1 MRSINEFFTKYLNRH
16 ELNHNYRELISKA
29 LADPDVQTFLAA
41 HSDQLNEAGVE
52 KSAAAIYEY
61 VANKHAKTGKGALSA
76 AGYEPFL
83 RVNNGYVEVVYQ
95 PDDQLVAQQRADQQ
109 ASRVTMVNLP
119 KDLADI
125 SFNDYDQQFPGR
137 LPAFEAAIDLTTQLI
152 QRTQSADYVKGLYLC
167 GPFGIGKTYL
177 LGAIANNLAQHNIVS
192 TLVHFP
198 TFAVQMKQ
206 AINDHQVWQRLEE
219 LEKTPVL
226 MIDDIG
232 ADSLSPWVRDEILGV
247 ILQYRMQERLTTC
260 FTSNLTMTELE
271 TYLSQTNQGIDA
283 TKSARIME
291 RIRFLATEYQM
302 TGPNLR
308 QGATN

>member
-1 MRSINEFFTKYLNRH
+1 MRSINDFFTKYLNRQ

-29 LADPDVQTFLAA
+29 LADPDVQKFLTA
-41 HSDQLNEAGVE
+41 HSQQLNEAGVE

-61 VANKHAKTGKGALSA
+61 VANKNGQSGKGALSA

-95 PDDQLVAQQRADQQ
+95 PDAQLIAQQQ
-109 ASRVTMVNLP
+109 ASRQAQRVNVVNLP

-125 SFNDYDQQFPGR
+125 SFTDYDQQFPGR
-137 LPAFEAAIDLTTQLI
+137 LPAFGAAIELTTQLI
-152 QRTQSADYVKGLYLC
+152 QRQNNDTYVKGLYLC

-177 LGAIANNLAQHNIVS
+177 LGAIANNLAQNKIMS

-206 AINDHQVWQRLEE
+206 AINDHQVWQRLEA

-226 MIDDIG
+226 MLDDIG
-232 ADSLSPWVRDEILGV
+232 ADSLSPWVRDEVLGV

-260 FTSNLTMTELE
+260 FTSNLSMTELE
-271 TYLSQTNQGIDA
+271 TYLSQTSQGIDA

-291 RIRFLATEYQM
+291 RVHFLATEYQM

-308 QGATN
+308 QNPVD

>member
-1 MRSINEFFTKYLNRH
+1 MRSISDFFTKYLHRQ

-29 LADPDVQTFLAA
+29 LADSDVQTFLAA
-41 HSDQLNEAGVE
+41 HSGELNEAGVE

-61 VANKHAKTGKGALSA
+61 VANKNAQTGKGAISA
-76 AGYEPFL
+76 AGYESFL

-95 PDDQLVAQQRADQQ
+95 PDAKLVAQQQASQQ
-109 ASRVTMVNLP
+109 ASRVTTVNLP
-119 KDLADI
+119 KDLANI

-152 QRTQSADYVKGLYLC
+152 QRPDNNTYVKGLYLC

-177 LGAIANNLAQHNIVS
+177 LGAIANNLAQNNIVS

-206 AINDHQVWQRLEE
+206 AINDHQVWQRLEA

-232 ADSLSPWVRDEILGV
+232 ADSLSPWVRDEVLGV

-260 FTSNLTMTELE
+260 FTSNLAMTELA
-271 TYLSQTNQGIDA
+271 TYLSQTGQGIDA

-291 RIRFLATEYQM
+291 RIQFLATEYQM
-302 TGPNLR
+302 DGPNLR
-308 QGATN
+308 QNTLN